1 LIFLSQKFRSQV
13 TVSTHWDLTNS
24 VFFCPSI
31 LQPSSSLP
39 IPPSSSLPSRA
50 SFTQASDSLSPSS
63 HQAFAKHNITSA
75 VLFLSLAL
83 RSFVPLPSR
92 QGFCGSDL
100 SGFSWFDFTGNST
113 AIYHPRSPIYIRA
126 PTYNL
131 VSTARLYDLVSTARL
146 YDLVS
151 TALCFYDLVPT
162 APRLYDLVSITSSL
176 QPRLYDPHLR
186 PPSTTPCFRLRT
198 LDLTPTTYDPVPS
211 FSHLRTAS
219 GFVLH
224 ITSDTTHRTRYF
236 ECDILRLSLPE
247 RLLLHDLRRL

>member
-151 TALCFYDLVPT
+151 TARLYDLVSTALCFYDLVPT
-162 APRLYDLVSITSSL
+162 TPI
-176 QPRLYDPHLR
+176 YDPHLR
-186 PPSTTPCFRLRT
+186 PRVFDCVLSILHLQPTTPYPRSPIYGLHLVSYSTSLQIRHIEHDT
-198 LDLTPTTYDPVPS
+198 LSAIY
-211 FSHLRTAS
+211 
-219 GFVLH
+219 
-224 ITSDTTHRTRYF
+224 
-236 ECDILRLSLPE
+236 
-247 RLLLHDLRRL
+247 